1 MKRLFAIATLLAT
14 HAFTKAQTT
23 TFADSA
29 AVYFQE
35 LKEATAQHRSLWD
48 LDIYGPVLLVNPSTR
63 EIFTNV
69 IDSAKTLTG
78 QGSIFI
84 GTLPKA
90 VNIANTAVRW
100 SGTSWAMVML
110 PLPKNKQNRI
120 NLLTHELFHRSQ
132 KQLGFTSYNPDN
144 NHLDQKAGRIALR
157 LELEALKKAIAAND
171 EKQIKKHIA
180 DALAF
185 RLYRQI
191 KFDGADSTENLLE
204 LNEGICEYT
213 GLMMSGGTKKE
224 ILPYFIERIE
234 RFIKS
239 PSYVR
244 SFAYETIPVYGYL
257 LSFIHKD
264 WNKQINAKTDL
275 GEFFTHAFAVSYSMN
290 EDAFNTLA
298 KQYNGA
304 TIEKE
309 EIQREERIKKQLLE
323 YRNKLV
329 DSPHVE
335 LALANMNMSFDYTRM
350 VALEK
355 LGTVYPQIR
364 ITDNW
369 GILEVEQGA
378 LINTNWNQVNVSR
391 PLSFN
396 GNKVSGEGW
405 KLELKDGYVLEKEG
419 RNYKLKKK

>member
-1 MKRLFAIATLLAT
+1 MKRLLVIATLLVM
-14 HAFTKAQTT
+14 HAWPKAQTPA
-23 TFADSA
+23 FADTA
-29 AVYFQE
+29 ATYFQE
-35 LKEATAQHRSLWD
+35 LKAATAQHRNLWN

-63 EIFTNV
+63 EVFTNV
-69 IDSAKTLTG
+69 IDSEKTLTAH
-78 QGSIFI
+78 GSIFT
-84 GTLPKA
+84 GTLPKT
-90 VNIANTAVRW
+90 VNISNTAMRW
-100 SGTSWAMVML
+100 SGVNWAMIML
-110 PLPKNKQNRI
+110 PLPRSRQNRI

-132 KQLGFTSYNPDN
+132 QQLGFPAHNPDN
-144 NHLDQKAGRIALR
+144 NHLDQKNGRIALR
-157 LELEALKKAIAAND
+157 LELEALKKAIAANA
-171 EKQIKKHIA
+171 EREMKKHIA

-185 RLYRQI
+185 RLYRHI
-191 KFDGADSTENLLE
+191 RFEGADSTENLLE

-213 GLMMSGGTKKE
+213 GLMMSGRNKRE
-224 ILPYFIERIE
+224 VQSYLPERID

-257 LSFIHKD
+257 LSLTKKD

-275 GEFFTHAFAVSYSMN
+275 GEFFTQAFAVSYN
-290 EDAFNTLA
+290 INDDAFLELA
-298 KQYNGA
+298 KQYNR
-304 TIEKE
+304 TVIEKE
-309 EIQREERIKKQLLE
+309 EAQREEKIKKQLLE

-350 VALEK
+350 VALENF
-355 LGTVYPQIR
+355 GTVYPQIR

-378 LINTNWNQVNVSR
+378 LINPNWNQVNVSK

-396 GNKVSGEGW
+396 GNKISGEGW
-405 KLELKDGYVLEKEG
+405 TLELKDGYALEKQG
-419 RNYKLKKK
+419 RHYMVRKK